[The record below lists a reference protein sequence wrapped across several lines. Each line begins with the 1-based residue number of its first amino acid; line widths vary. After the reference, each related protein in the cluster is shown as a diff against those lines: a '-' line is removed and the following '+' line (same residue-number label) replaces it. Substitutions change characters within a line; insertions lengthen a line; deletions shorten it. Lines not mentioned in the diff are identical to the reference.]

1 MWLHRS
7 YFLEDAA
14 GGIDL
19 MNVTF
24 VTGASSG
31 LGRQIAM
38 SLAARGDLIVV
49 AARRRELLDAL
60 VREIETAGGRARAI
74 TCDVTDREQVSRAV
88 ALVESTD
95 GPIERLVSCVGG
107 GKRTTIDDFRA
118 AQVEQMLSLN
128 VMGTANCLE
137 AVLPRMLHR
146 ERGHIVAISSLA
158 AARGLPGAA
167 EYSAA
172 KAALSTLLEGLRID
186 LKSRGIDVTVL
197 SPGFVRTD
205 ENKKRRP
212 MEVPLDVAAARMV
225 KAIERRRK
233 SYSFPLWLALF
244 LAVLRC
250 LPPTLAD
257 AIVSTVRFRKFRR
270 TQAQHRKI
278 GAPPAMAADDR
289 RHSRTL
295 PSSEPTNQPFVG
307 DKVLNT
313 GTETAP
319 HRIE

>member
-1 MWLHRS
+1 
-7 YFLEDAA
+7 
-14 GGIDL
+14 
-19 MNVTF
+19 
-24 VTGASSG
+24 
-31 LGRQIAM
+31 M
-38 SLAARGDLIVV
+38 SLAMRGDAVMVV
-49 AARRRELLDAL
+49 ARRRELLDAL
-60 VREIETAGGRARAI
+60 VREIEAAGGRARAL

-88 ALVESTD
+88 ALVESTE

-107 GKRTTIDDFRA
+107 GSRTTIDGFRA

-146 ERGHIVAISSLA
+146 QRGHIVAISSLA

-186 LKSRGIDVTVL
+186 LKPRGIDVTIL
-197 SPGFVRTD
+197 SPGFVHS
-205 ENKKRRP
+205 NKSKKRRL
-212 MEVPLDVAAARMV
+212 MKVPLDVATACMV

-233 SYSFPLWLALF
+233 SYSFPRRLAFF

-257 AIVSTVRFRKFRR
+257 AIVSTAHFRKVRR
-270 TQAQHRKI
+270 TQMKHREI
-278 GAPPAMAADDR
+278 DAPPATAAGDR
-289 RHSRTL
+289 HLTTL
-295 PSSEPTNQPFVG
+295 PTSELTTFSVVNER
-307 DKVLNT
+307 VLESGT
-313 GTETAP
+313 GTAP
-319 HRIE
+319 YRIE

>member
-1 MWLHRS
+1 
-7 YFLEDAA
+7 
-14 GGIDL
+14 

-38 SLAARGDLIVV
+38 SLAVRGDVV
-49 AARRRELLDAL
+49 VVVARRRELLDAL
-60 VREIETAGGRARAI
+60 VREIEAAGGRARAI

-88 ALVESTD
+88 ALVESTE

-107 GKRTTIDDFRA
+107 GKRTTIDGFRA

-146 ERGHIVAISSLA
+146 QRGHIVAISSLA

-186 LKSRGIDVTVL
+186 LKPRGIDVTTL
-197 SPGFVRTD
+197 SPGFVRGD
-205 ENKKRRP
+205 ENKKRRF

-225 KAIERRRK
+225 KAIERRRR
-233 SYSFPLWLALF
+233 SYSFPQWLAFF
-244 LAVLRC
+244 LAVFHC

-257 AIVSTVRFRKFRR
+257 AIVSTVRFRKLRP
-270 TQAQHRKI
+270 TQVQHREI
-278 GAPPAMAADDR
+278 DAPSATAAGDR
-289 RHSRTL
+289 RDLRTL
-295 PSSEPTNQPFVG
+295 PTSELTTHPFVG
-307 DKVLNT
+307 EEVLNIGT
-313 GTETAP
+313 GTAP
-319 HRIE
+319 HRME